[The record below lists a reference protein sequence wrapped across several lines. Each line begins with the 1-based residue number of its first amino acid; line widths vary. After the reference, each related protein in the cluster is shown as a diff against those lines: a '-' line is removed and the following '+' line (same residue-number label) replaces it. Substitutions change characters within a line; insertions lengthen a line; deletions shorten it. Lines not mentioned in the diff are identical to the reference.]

1 MRKVKIEI
9 DKCYFLRKIDELGKV
24 VLPIEIREALKIK
37 EADTLKIYID
47 NGKIVIE
54 NRYVI

>member
-1 MRKVKIEI
+1 MEI
-9 DKCYFLRKIDELGKV
+9 DKCYFLRKIDELGRV
-24 VLPIEIREALKIK
+24 ALPIEIREALKIK

>member
-1 MRKVKIEI
+1 MEI
-9 DKCYFLRKIDELGKV
+9 GKCYFLRKIDELGRV
-24 VLPIEIREALKIK
+24 VLPIEIRESLKIK